1 MLLDGDWVK
10 IWLAFLN
17 ADFSYTFLP
26 AAYFR
31 IKLAPTDER
40 RIFTFT
46 MAVAVGLLA
55 LFLFGEQRGS
65 CALGWSSGTDHE
77 QRRRHAQGGVGF
89 AFADGAVSVS
99 SLLRL
104 GVQNSV
110 I

>member
-1 MLLDGDWVK
+1 MLHDGDWVK

-46 MAVAVGLLA
+46 MAVAVGLLLA
-55 LFLFGEQRGS
+55 FFIQPSSAARGS
-65 CALGWSSGTDHE
+65 IY
-77 QRRRHAQGGVGF
+77 
-89 AFADGAVSVS
+89 
-99 SLLRL
+99 LL
-104 GVQNSV
+104 
-110 I
+110 